1 MEKKTIGMIVMGVAG
16 VVAAVTLVLLVK
28 WHPIHIGIIVAS
40 AVAGYVG
47 YTLYKKG

>member
-1 MEKKTIGMIVMGVAG
+1 MTTKTVGTIVMAVAG

-28 WHPIHIGIIVAS
+28 WHPIHIGVIVAS